1 MDFSRSFDFKSAR
14 EIKIKDQD
22 QDWRNEHL
30 PLPILEQLRIFLS
43 DFLSFPTARA
53 VPLNSS
59 FKYGANKRMSAP
71 GKTFSSVESHDNG
84 TPLPLF
90 RPEAVAALQQ
100 KFYGEI
106 VLIRPFPLMLLCWFA
121 LGITAAVLGFLF
133 LGQYTEKASV
143 PGIITSGG
151 LVAPNAAEAAVYVP
165 ARMISRLH
173 PGTQLSLHC
182 DSCPAQFAR
191 QIGTVLEISQS
202 PASPLDLSQANLNL
216 AGSGNTVAIYKIK
229 VSLPPQAAQTM
240 QVNPSTQAGVRVE
253 AEIPLG
259 HKPLI
264 KWFFERSGS

>member
-1 MDFSRSFDFKSAR
+1 M
-14 EIKIKDQD
+14 
-22 QDWRNEHL
+22 
-30 PLPILEQLRIFLS
+30 P
-43 DFLSFPTARA
+43 
-53 VPLNSS
+53 
-59 FKYGANKRMSAP
+59 AP

-106 VLIRPFPLMLLCWFA
+106 ILIRPFPLMLLCWFA

-133 LGQYTEKASV
+133 LGQYTEKARV
-143 PGIITSGG
+143 PGVITASGSYPG
-151 LVAPNAAEAAVYVP
+151 ASGAGTEAEFYVP
-165 ARMISRLH
+165 GSLLGRLH
-173 PGTQLSLHC
+173 VGTHLTLRC
-182 DSCPAQFAR
+182 DSCPARFAR
-191 QIGTVLEISQS
+191 QMGTVLELPQVPVE
-202 PASPLDLSQANLNL
+202 PAEFSKKDLGL
-216 AGSGNTVAIYKIK
+216 AGPVDTVAIYKIK